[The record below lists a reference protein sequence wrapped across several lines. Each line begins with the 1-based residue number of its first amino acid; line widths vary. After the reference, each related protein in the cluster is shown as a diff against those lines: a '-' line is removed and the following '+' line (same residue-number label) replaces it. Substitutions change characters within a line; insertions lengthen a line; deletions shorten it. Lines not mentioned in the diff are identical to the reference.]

1 MCGNG
6 HAECGLRMARS
17 TAAAEASR
25 GGGGGGQQSRASRDG
40 QLGGTA

>member
-1 MCGNG
+1 MCANG

-17 TAAAEASR
+17 TAAAAASR
-25 GGGGGGQQSRASRDG
+25 GGGGGQQSRASRDG